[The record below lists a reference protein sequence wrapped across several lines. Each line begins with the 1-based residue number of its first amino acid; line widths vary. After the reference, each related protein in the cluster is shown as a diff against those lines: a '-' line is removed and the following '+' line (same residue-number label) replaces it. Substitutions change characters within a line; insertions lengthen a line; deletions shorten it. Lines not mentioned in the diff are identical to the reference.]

1 VATQTLAIEPDSIA
15 VITWENPEF
24 DLGSLDLPTRVGW
37 QFPVNP
43 NYPER
48 EESLDSQHPVHTF
61 RLRDEDGEIHY
72 KGLVRNDP
80 WGENQSDLSD
90 WGASDT
96 GGFLIE
102 VHLDGK
108 WVMEIG

>member
-1 VATQTLAIEPDSIA
+1 MSSPTSTKLKIEDDSIA
-15 VITWENPEF
+15 VITWESPDISE
-24 DLGSLDLPTRVGW
+24 GSDLPTRVGW

-43 NYPER
+43 GY
-48 EESLDSQHPVHTF
+48 EEFLVGDIVTF
-61 RLRDEDGEIHY
+61 RLRDEDDEVHY

-90 WGASDT
+90 WGAADT

-102 VHLDGK
+102 VYLDGK
-108 WVMEIG
+108 WVMEVG